1 MSEITDF
8 DPSSTPAVEVRVY
21 RDGHLVTTEWCDSE
35 EEAAEVTERWRER
48 AGFHCV
54 VGDVSG
60 AGPAAAQAEAGDE
73 DPVDGGDDDD
83 RARAPGEAAR
93 EGG

>member
-21 RDGHLVTTEWCDSE
+21 REGHLVTTEWCDSE
-35 EEAAEVTERWRER
+35 AEAAEVTERWRER

-54 VGDVSG
+54 VDNVSG
-60 AGPAAAQAEAGDE
+60 AGPVAAQAEAGDE
-73 DPVDGGDDDD
+73 DPVDGGDDD
-83 RARAPGEAAR
+83 RARAAGEAAR
-93 EGG
+93 EDG